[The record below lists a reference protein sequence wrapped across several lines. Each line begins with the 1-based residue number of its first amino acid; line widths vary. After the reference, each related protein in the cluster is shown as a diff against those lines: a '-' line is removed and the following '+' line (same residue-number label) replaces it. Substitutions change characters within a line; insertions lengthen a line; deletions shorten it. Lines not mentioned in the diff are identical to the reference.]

1 MELKRKVNDTVWV
14 KKHIVEVD
22 DASLKMPYQIDN
34 DHWPL
39 ITNVKGL
46 DELAEHKKVKVPK
59 WFSDWMVEV
68 ALEVDVNPG
77 NVKLVMI
84 AKLLQQGWCYSF
96 TEPAQFGEGNQ
107 HEARF
112 HTTKNMQYVIDHK
125 LELIDAVING
135 YGIIEPVFEI
145 PLPDLQTTDGE
156 IQYVS
161 RTRDH
166 ADYFA
171 SRKNTELQQ
180 TFTKGELEQIPEAY
194 KQYATEVEA

>member
-1 MELKRKVNDTVWV
+1 MELKHKVNDTVWV

-22 DASLKMPYQIDN
+22 DASLNMPYQIDN

-46 DELAEHKKVKVPK
+46 DELWEYKQVRVPK
-59 WFSDWMVEV
+59 WFSDWIVAV
-68 ALEVDVNPG
+68 ALDEKSFAD
-77 NVKLVMI
+77 
-84 AKLLQQGWCYSF
+84 AKITLIGKILQQGWCYSF
-96 TEPAQFGEGNQ
+96 TESAKFSESD
-107 HEARF
+107 HSEELF
-112 HTTKNMQYVIDHK
+112 HTAENMRYIREHK
-125 LELIDAVING
+125 LELIEAVING
-135 YGIIEPVFEI
+135 YEIIEEVFEI

-171 SRKNTELQQ
+171 SRKNAELQQ
-180 TFTKGELEQIPEAY
+180 TFTKTELEQIPEAY
-194 KQYATEVEA
+194 KQYATKVEA